1 MRWGW
6 LLSAAALA
14 AFLVIRRRRL
24 GRVTLAA
31 GAVATV
37 AAALVG
43 VGVVHL
49 PNVEK
54 LIEDIGTALGPWT
67 YLLVGVLAFLETG
80 AFVGLIAPGE
90 TTVLVG
96 GVVAGQGKISLLVL
110 IAIVWTCAV
119 LGDLTSYTLGRRLGR
134 AWLLRN
140 GERLKIT
147 EDRLHLVEDF
157 FERRGGM
164 TILIGRFIGL
174 VRALAPFI
182 AGASRMPV
190 RVFVPYDVVGAGA
203 WATTFCVLG
212 YVFWRSFDRVTH
224 YVSRGLL
231 AFATVVAVAV
241 GLYLLVQLRRDPQ
254 KLEAVKAWLREREDR
269 PLMRPLVRVSG
280 PVWRRL
286 LNPAAGGVDAT
297 ARFGLDRLTP
307 GHLGLE
313 LTSLLALAAVGSFA
327 FALIGETLEAPGEPR
342 ADRFAFS
349 IEDHVRFGVL
359 DAVMKVVTQLGSLP
373 VTATL
378 TLLTAV
384 WAARRRRW
392 VDAAAL
398 AAGMGLSYAAVH
410 VAKAAYDRPRP
421 AAPLVDTA
429 LSSYPSGHALY
440 AVALMACTTVLVR
453 AGSGWAV
460 RSAAGTVSVV
470 AVVVVAVSRVY
481 LRAHFLT
488 DVLGGVGLGVAIWS
502 VVGIAA
508 LFAGHVRHNGPP
520 T

>member
-1 MRWGW
+1 
-6 LLSAAALA
+6 
-14 AFLVIRRRRL
+14 
-24 GRVTLAA
+24 
-31 GAVATV
+31 
-37 AAALVG
+37 
-43 VGVVHL
+43 
-49 PNVEK
+49 
-54 LIEDIGTALGPWT
+54 
-67 YLLVGVLAFLETG
+67 
-80 AFVGLIAPGE
+80 
-90 TTVLVG
+90 
-96 GVVAGQGKISLLVL
+96 
-110 IAIVWTCAV
+110 
-119 LGDLTSYTLGRRLGR
+119 
-134 AWLLRN
+134 
-140 GERLKIT
+140 
-147 EDRLHLVEDF
+147 
-157 FERRGGM
+157 
-164 TILIGRFIGL
+164 
-174 VRALAPFI
+174 
-182 AGASRMPV
+182 MPV

-212 YVFWRSFDRVTH
+212 YVFWRSFDRVTR
-224 YVSRGLL
+224 YVSRGLF

-254 KLEAVKAWLREREDR
+254 KLEAVKTWLREREDR
-269 PLMRPLVRVSG
+269 RLMRPLVRVAG

-286 LNPAAGGVDAT
+286 LRPAAGGVDAT
-297 ARFGLDRLTP
+297 ARFGLDRVTP

-313 LTSLLALAAVGSFA
+313 LTSLLALAAVGGFA
-327 FALIGETLEAPGEPR
+327 FALIGEALEAPGEPR

-349 IEDHVRFGVL
+349 LEDHVRVGVL

-378 TLLTAV
+378 TLLTAA
-384 WAARRRRW
+384 WAARGRRW

-398 AAGMGLSYAAVH
+398 VAGMGLSYAAVH